1 MSFLHVITEG
11 TADEIVCG
19 PHETVAQAR
28 DCERDFFENAA
39 AAENARAEYLAEQHY
54 ERWLEGGGS
63 ASDRISAEHAEDER
77 RAAQWL

>member
-11 TADEIVCG
+11 TADEVVCG

-28 DCERDFFENAA
+28 DCERDYFENVA

-54 ERWLEGGGS
+54 ERWLEDGGPM
-63 ASDRISAEHAEDER
+63 SDRIHAEHMRDLEAYG
-77 RAAQWL
+77 A